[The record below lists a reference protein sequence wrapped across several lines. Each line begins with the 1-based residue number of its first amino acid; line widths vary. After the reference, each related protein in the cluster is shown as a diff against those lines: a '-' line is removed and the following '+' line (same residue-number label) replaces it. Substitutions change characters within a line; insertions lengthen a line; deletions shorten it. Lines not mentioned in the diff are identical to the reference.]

1 MLSGQVTAPILRLA
15 QLWQEFQ
22 QVGISVERLGDIL
35 NTRTELPGSRMTLP
49 PIKGRV
55 SFDKVTF
62 RYRPETAEV
71 LSGID
76 LDVPRGE
83 AIGIVGR
90 SGSGKRTLTKLVQ
103 RLYVPAPGRVLTIG
117 RATVGTPATND
128 PSVCRLR
135 LETKHDR

>member
-35 NTRTELPGSRMTLP
+35 HTRTELPGSRMTLP

-62 RYRPETAEV
+62 RYRHESAEV
-71 LSGID
+71 LRGIH
-76 LDVPRGE
+76 LDEAPGE
-83 AIGIVGR
+83 VIGIAGR
-90 SGSGKRTLTKLVQ
+90 SRSGKPTLTPLVQ
-103 RLYVPAPGRVLTIG
+103 RLTVPTPGRALQ
-117 RATVGTPATND
+117 
-128 PSVCRLR
+128 
-135 LETKHDR
+135 

>member
-49 PIKGRV
+49 PLKGRV
-55 SFDKVTF
+55 SFDKVPF

-71 LSGID
+71 LSGIE
-76 LDVPRGE
+76 LDVDRKRVVQGKSVSGGVYRG
-83 AIGIVGR
+83 GGR
-90 SGSGKRTLTKLVQ
+90 YSK
-103 RLYVPAPGRVLTIG
+103 
-117 RATVGTPATND
+117 
-128 PSVCRLR
+128 
-135 LETKHDR
+135 

>member
-1 MLSGQVTAPILRLA
+1 MLSGQVSAPILRLA
-15 QLWQEFQ
+15 QRGQEFH
-22 QVGISVERLGDIL
+22 QVVISVERLGDIL

-76 LDVPRGE
+76 LDVAPGE
-83 AIGIVGR
+83 VIGIVGR
-90 SGSGKRTLTKLVQ
+90 SGSGKSTLTKLVQ
-103 RLYVPAPGRVLTIG
+103 RLYEIG
-117 RATVGTPATND
+117 RAHV
-128 PSVCRLR
+128 
-135 LETKHDR
+135 